1 MTDLSQEQ
9 LEQLTYL
16 FLGLVFVTA
25 AVLVVYVALAS
36 RRAKA
41 DRSRG
46 LPDDELAIRPEYLVV
61 GQILSLVR
69 DEPGAALKVEV
80 NRTKYSSLAEV
91 KDPQLRRQIM
101 AAAMELIQFTGVLG
115 QKDLSPAPISRTET
129 WREDLRQGSQTE
141 LESARGAIGGPSDGS
156 VREQP
161 SAEQPAE
168 AEEQFLGLLAETGQ
182 SQAQPQKPTVI
193 GAVRQRLVPKPQE
206 PDQPRSFIDEIEEII
221 QRRIPL
227 IPALVG
233 RGLHVQPGPGG
244 EVLFVFE
251 GQAYENLEDM
261 PNLTARQL
269 IQDAIR
275 EWDETTE

>member
-9 LEQLTYL
+9 LEQLFYL

-41 DRSRG
+41 GRRRG
-46 LPDDELAIRPEYLVV
+46 RLDDQVAIRPERLVV
-61 GQILSLVR
+61 GQVLSLVR
-69 DEPGAALKVEV
+69 DEPGAALRVEV
-80 NRTKYSSLAEV
+80 DGTKYSSLAEV
-91 KDPQLRRQIM
+91 KDPKLRRQIM

-115 QKDLSPAPISRTET
+115 QKDLSPAPISKTET
-129 WREDLRQGSQTE
+129 WREDLRQESQTE
-141 LESARGAIGGPSDGS
+141 LVSARGAVDGMPEAP
-156 VREQP
+156 VGEQP
-161 SAEQPAE
+161 PAGQPVE
-168 AEEQFLGLLAETGQ
+168 VEEQFLGLLAEMGQ
-182 SQAQPQKPTVI
+182 SEAQSEKPTVM
-193 GAVRQRLVPKPQE
+193 GAVRQSLAPKSQE
-206 PDQPRSFIDEIEEII
+206 PDRPRTFVDEIEEII

-233 RGLHVQPGPGG
+233 RGMHVQSGPSGQ
-244 EVLFVFE
+244 VIFVFE
-251 GQAYENLEDM
+251 GQEYEELEDV

-275 EWDETTE
+275 EWDETT

>member
-9 LEQLTYL
+9 LEQLFYL

-41 DRSRG
+41 DRPRG
-46 LPDDELAIRPEYLVV
+46 KPEDEAVIRPEQLVV
-61 GQILSLVR
+61 GRVLSLVR
-69 DEPGAALKVEV
+69 DEPGAALQVEV
-80 NRTKYSSLAEV
+80 GGEKYASLTEV
-91 KDPQLRRQIM
+91 QDPRLRRQIM
-101 AAAMELIQFTGVLG
+101 AAAMELIQFTGVLA

-129 WREDLRQGSQTE
+129 WREDLRQESQTE
-141 LESARGAIGGPSDGS
+141 LESARDPADSAPDALN
-156 VREQP
+156 
-161 SAEQPAE
+161 AEQSSVARPAE
-168 AEEQFLGLLAETGQ
+168 VEEQFLGLLAEMGQ
-182 SQAQPQKPTVI
+182 SQAQPEKPTVI
-193 GAVRQRLVPKPQE
+193 DAVGERLAPKPQE
-206 PDQPRSFIDEIEEII
+206 PDRPRSFIDEIEEIV

-233 RGLHVQPGPGG
+233 RGLHVQSGPGG

-251 GQAYENLEDM
+251 GQEYENLEEV

-275 EWDETTE
+275 EWDETT

>member
-25 AVLVVYVALAS
+25 AVLVVYVALAT

-41 DRSRG
+41 ERSRG
-46 LPDDELAIRPEYLVV
+46 QPDELAIRPEYLVV
-61 GQILSLVR
+61 GQVLSLVR
-69 DEPGAALKVEV
+69 DEPGEALKVEV
-80 NRTKYSSLAEV
+80 NRAKYSSLAEV
-91 KDPQLRRQIM
+91 EDPQLRRQIM

-129 WREDLRQGSQTE
+129 WREDLRQESQTE
-141 LESARGAIGGPSDGS
+141 LASARGAIDGESDAP
-156 VREQP
+156 VPEQP
-161 SAEQPAE
+161 SVAQPAE
-168 AEEQFLGLLAETGQ
+168 VEEQFLGQLAEMG
-182 SQAQPQKPTVI
+182 QPQVQPEKPTVI
-193 GAVRQRLVPKPQE
+193 GAVRQRLAPKPQE
-206 PDQPRSFIDEIEEII
+206 PDQPRSFIDEIEDIV
-221 QRRIPL
+221 QRRIQL

-233 RGLHVQPGPGG
+233 RDLHVQSGQGG
-244 EVLFVFE
+244 EVIFVFE
-251 GQAYENLEDM
+251 GQEYENLEAM

-275 EWDETTE
+275 EWDETTG